1 MDERYR
7 HRIDRRTR
15 LPPDRDISVNEGRQ
29 PWVKRSWFRA
39 TVAGLALTALGNLL
53 STLETDIAHIVSALL
68 KPLVIQ
74 WLGL

>member
-1 MDERYR
+1 MK
-7 HRIDRRTR
+7 
-15 LPPDRDISVNEGRQ
+15 Q
-29 PWVKRSWFRA
+29 SWLRA